1 MPTAIVLNLL
11 GPFPV
16 FLPLPLSLP
25 IKPPKAERALDSE
38 EPGRSGGGG
47 GGGSGLMSR
56 ILPPSQA
63 ATALTD
69 LVIWQRQVEGIT
81 SGFSKSI
88 QSLI

>member
-38 EPGRSGGGG
+38 ELGRSGGGG
-47 GGGSGLMSR
+47 GGGVSGLMFR

-63 ATALTD
+63 ATALPD
-69 LVIWQRQVEGIT
+69 LGIW
-81 SGFSKSI
+81 
-88 QSLI
+88 

>member
-38 EPGRSGGGG
+38 ELGRSGGG
-47 GGGSGLMSR
+47 GGGSGLMPR

-63 ATALTD
+63 ATALP
-69 LVIWQRQVEGIT
+69 I
-81 SGFSKSI
+81 
-88 QSLI
+88 

>member
-25 IKPPKAERALDSE
+25 IKPPNAERALDSE
-38 EPGRSGGGG
+38 ELGRSGGG

-56 ILPPSQA
+56 ILPPS
-63 ATALTD
+63 
-69 LVIWQRQVEGIT
+69 
-81 SGFSKSI
+81 
-88 QSLI
+88 